1 MIHVYTGNGKGKT
14 TAALGLCLRAIGAG
28 MRVYIMQFMKS
39 LAYSEQAVLKS
50 FGTHLVNLHT
60 TGKPFFVAP
69 EGTMSEAER
78 EKWGDDVE
86 VFPAGNPPAEYAALL
101 SRGLSEVT
109 QSMTAGNYHMII
121 LDEINVALHF
131 GLISRHQMETLLACL
146 PKDVELICTGRYA
159 PDWLI
164 EQADLV
170 TEMTE
175 VKHYYTRGIEARRGI
190 EN

>member
-86 VFPAGNPPAEYAALL
+86 VFQLASHLL
-101 SRGLSEVT
+101 
-109 QSMTAGNYHMII
+109 N
-121 LDEINVALHF
+121 
-131 GLISRHQMETLLACL
+131 TLPCYQGAYQRL
-146 PKDVELICTGRYA
+146 PKA
-159 PDWLI
+159 
-164 EQADLV
+164 
-170 TEMTE
+170 
-175 VKHYYTRGIEARRGI
+175 
-190 EN
+190 